1 MRKFTSRNVNLIDYF
16 YGQILFFMSQ
26 KRLYLL
32 DAYALIFRGYFAFIK
47 NPRINSKGMDTSA
60 IMGFMNAL
68 MDVIKREKPDH
79 LAVAFDKGGSDYRY
93 EMYQE
98 YKAHRDETPEA
109 IKIAVPYIQEL
120 LKAMHIPII
129 EVSGFEADDLI
140 GTLAKQAEKEDFK
153 VFMVTPD
160 KDFAQLV
167 SENIFMYKP
176 ARMGNDI
183 EIWGIPEVLE
193 KFEIERPEQVIDF
206 LGMMGD
212 AADNIPGLPGVG
224 EKTAKKFLKEYGS
237 MENLLANTHELKGAI
252 KDKIEANAELGL
264 LSKKLATIL
273 LDCPVTFNAEDY
285 ELSKPDVE
293 KTDALFQELEFRQMK
308 AQFDKYF
315 GTGKEYDEIDTN
327 GNSTEASAS
336 QTTLKKQ
343 IAKKSN
349 EDQFDLFGFSDEE
362 SGEVKTHSHYST
374 LENTNHNY
382 TIIQGELGTKLF
394 LQNLL
399 NQTSVCFDTET
410 TGIDALNAELVGMS
424 FSWQKGEA
432 FYVPFPEN
440 QEEAQVLVDKFKPF
454 FENEAIEKIGQNIKY
469 DLKILSHYG
478 VQIKGKLF
486 DTMIAHYLINPDMRH
501 NMDVLSETYLKYSP
515 KSIEDLIGKKGKNQ
529 KSMRDVALE
538 DIKEYA
544 AEDAD
549 VTFQLKQN
557 FSPILDKAETKKLFE
572 EIEIPLIPVLAAME
586 LEGINLDVPFLKE
599 MSVEMAKESSELEQ
613 KIYETAGEKF
623 NLASPKQLGDVLFDK
638 MKIGGAKQKK
648 TKTGQYATGEEVLSY
663 LANEHQIVKDILEW
677 RQMVKLQ
684 STYID
689 ALPNQVD
696 KKTGRVHTDYMQ
708 TVAATG
714 RLSSNNPNLQNIPI
728 RTERGRLIRK
738 AFIAR
743 DENYTLVSADYSQIE
758 LRIIAALSG
767 EENMIKAFQNNEDI
781 HRSTAAKVFNVPLEE
796 VTKEQRSNAKTV
808 NFGIIYGVSAFGL
821 SNQTSLSRKESAELI
836 DAYYATYPKLKS
848 YMSNQVDFARENGY
862 VQTVLGR
869 RRYLKDINSA
879 NMMVKSGAER
889 NAVNAPIQG
898 SAADIIKIAM
908 INIHKKLTS
917 ENWKSKMLLQ
927 VHDELVFDVHNS
939 ELEKIKPMIK
949 HEMENA
955 FKMDVPLDVEI
966 GVGENWLE
974 AH

>member
-1 MRKFTSRNVNLIDYF
+1 
-16 YGQILFFMSQ
+16 MSTQ
-26 KRLYLL
+26 KRLFLL
-32 DAYALIFRGYFAFIK
+32 DAYALIFRGYYAFIK

-93 EMYQE
+93 EMYKE

-129 EVSGFEADDLI
+129 EKAGFEADDLI
-140 GTLAKQAEKEDFK
+140 GTLAKQAEKENYQ

-183 EIWGIPEVLE
+183 EIWGIPEVLA
-193 KFEIERPEQVIDF
+193 KFEIEHPEQVIDY

-212 AADNIPGLPGVG
+212 SADNIPGFPGVG
-224 EKTAKKFLKEYGS
+224 EVTAKKLLKEFGS
-237 MENLLANTHELKGAI
+237 MENLLANTDKLKGAL
-252 KDKIEANAELGL
+252 KDKIEANAELGI
-264 LSKKLATIL
+264 LSKKLARIM
-273 LDCPVTFNAEDY
+273 LDCPVTFDATDY

-293 KTDALFQELEFRQMK
+293 KTDALFMELEFRQMK
-308 AQFDKYF
+308 AQFDKWF
-315 GTGKEYDEIDTN
+315 GTGKEFDEIETN
-327 GNSTEASAS
+327 GSLNPPDASGLS
-336 QTTLKKQ
+336 IEEGENTLKKTL
-343 IAKKSN
+343 AKKTN
-349 EDQFDLFGFSDEE
+349 ENQFDLFGFSDDENDE
-362 SGEVKTHSHYST
+362 PKPHSYYAT
-374 LENTNHNY
+374 LETTAHLY
-382 TIIQGELGTKLF
+382 QVVQGELGTNLF
-394 LQNLL
+394 LQNLM

-424 FSWQKGEA
+424 FAWVKGEA
-432 FYVPFPEN
+432 FYIPFPEN
-440 QEEAQVLVDKFKPF
+440 QEEAQTLAKKFKPF
-454 FENEAIEKIGQNIKY
+454 FESESIEKIGQNVKY
-469 DLKILSHYG
+469 DLKVLSKYG
-478 VQIKGKLF
+478 IQIKGKLF

-515 KSIEDLIGKKGKNQ
+515 KSIETLIGKKGKGQ
-529 KSMRDVALE
+529 LSMRDVAME
-538 DIKEYA
+538 EIKEYA

-549 VTFQLKQN
+549 ITLQLKEV

-572 EIEIPLIPVLAAME
+572 EIEIPLIPVLASME
-586 LEGINLDVPFLKE
+586 MEGINLDIDYLKS
-599 MSVEMAKESSELEQ
+599 MSIDMQKEINEFEQ
-613 KIYETAGEKF
+613 KIYEAAGEKF
-623 NLASPKQLGDVLFDK
+623 NLASPKQLGDILFEK
-638 MKIGGAKQKK
+638 LKIGGAKQKK

-663 LANEHQIVKDILEW
+663 LANDNPIVASILEW

-689 ALPNQVD
+689 ALPNQVNA
-696 KKTGRVHTDYMQ
+696 KTKHVHTDYMQ

-743 DENYTLVSADYSQIE
+743 DENYTLLSADYSQIE

-781 HRSTAAKVFNVPLEE
+781 HKSTAAKVFNVPLEE

-821 SNQTSLSRKESAELI
+821 SNQTSLSRSESAALI
-836 DAYYATYPKLKS
+836 DAYYKTYPKLKS
-848 YMSNQVDFARENGY
+848 YMTEQVDFARNHGY

-879 NMMVKSGAER
+879 NAIVRGGAER

-908 INIHKKLTS
+908 INIHKKLVS

-939 ELEKIKPMIK
+939 ELDKIQPMIK
-949 HEMENA
+949 YEMENA
-955 FKMDVPLDVEI
+955 FKLDVPLDVEI
-966 GVGENWLE
+966 GIGKNWLE

>member
-1 MRKFTSRNVNLIDYF
+1 
-16 YGQILFFMSQ
+16 MSTQ

-79 LAVAFDKGGSDYRY
+79 LAVAFDKGGSTYRY

-129 EVSGFEADDLI
+129 EVAGFEADDLI

-224 EKTAKKFLKEYGS
+224 EKTAKKFLAEYGS
-237 MENLLANTHELKGAI
+237 MENLLANTHQLKGAI

-273 LDCPVTFNAEDY
+273 LDCPVTFNAEDF

-293 KTDALFQELEFRQMK
+293 KTDELFQELEFRQMK

-327 GNSTEASAS
+327 GNGTSSEIPQQS
-336 QTTLKKQ
+336 KKAP
-343 IAKKSN
+343 AKKIN

-362 SGEVKTHSHYST
+362 SSEAKPNSFYAT

-382 TIIQGELGTKLF
+382 TIIQGDLGTKLF
-394 LQNLL
+394 LQNLN

-432 FYVPFPEN
+432 FYIPFPEN
-440 QEEAQVLVDKFKPF
+440 QEEAQILVDKFKSF
-454 FENEAIEKIGQNIKY
+454 FENETIEKIGQNIKY

-538 DIKEYA
+538 EIKEYA

-549 VTFQLKQN
+549 VTYQLKQN
-557 FSPILDKAETKKLFE
+557 FSPILDKAETKKLFD

-599 MSVEMAKESSELEQ
+599 MSVEIAKESSELEQ

-648 TKTGQYATGEEVLSY
+648 TKTGQYATGEEILSY
-663 LANEHQIVKDILEW
+663 LANDNPIVKDILEW

-848 YMSNQVDFARENGY
+848 YMSNQVDFAREHGY

-966 GVGENWLE
+966 GVGKNWLE

>member
-1 MRKFTSRNVNLIDYF
+1 
-16 YGQILFFMSQ
+16 MSEQ

-47 NPRINSKGMDTSA
+47 NPRINSRGMDTSA

-79 LAVAFDKGGSDYRY
+79 LAVAFDKDGSDYRY

-109 IKIAVPYIQEL
+109 IKIAVPYIQQL

-129 EVSGFEADDLI
+129 EVAGFEADDLI

-176 ARMGNDI
+176 ARMGNGI

-193 KFEIERPEQVIDF
+193 KFEIDRPEQVIDF

-237 MENLLANTHELKGAI
+237 MENLLANTHQLKGAI
-252 KDKIEANAELGL
+252 KDKIEANAELGI

-273 LDCPVTFNAEDY
+273 LDCPVTFDAADF

-293 KTDALFQELEFRQMK
+293 KTDELFNELEFRQMK
-308 AQFDKYF
+308 AQFDKLYN
-315 GTGKEYDEIDTN
+315 TNDNQNDN
-327 GNSTEASAS
+327 GNEENSAI
-336 QTTLKKQ
+336 KKTP
-343 IAKKSN
+343 AKKSN
-349 EDQFDLFGFSDEE
+349 EDQFDLFGFSDD
-362 SGEVKTHSHYST
+362 SSDEVTPNSFYAT
-374 LENTNHNY
+374 LETTDHNY
-382 TIIQGELGTKLF
+382 QIVQGDLGLKLF
-394 LQNLL
+394 LQNLN
-399 NQTSVCFDTET
+399 NQTAVCFDTET
-410 TGIDALNAELVGMS
+410 TGLDAQNAELVGIS
-424 FSWQKGEA
+424 FSWEKGKA
-432 FYVPFPEN
+432 FYIPFPEN
-440 QEEAQVLVDKFKPF
+440 LDESQLIADKFKPF

-469 DLKILSHYG
+469 DLKVLTKYG
-478 VQIKGKLF
+478 IQIKGKLF

-515 KSIEDLIGKKGKNQ
+515 KPIADLIGKKGKNQ
-529 KSMRDVALE
+529 LSMKDVSLE
-538 DIKEYA
+538 QIKEYA

-549 VTFQLKQN
+549 ITLQLKEV
-557 FSPILDKAETKKLFE
+557 FSPILDKAETKKLFN
-572 EIEIPLIPVLAAME
+572 EIEIPLVPVLAAME
-586 LEGINLDVPFLKE
+586 LEGINLDEDFLKK
-599 MSVEMAKESSELEQ
+599 MSVEMALESNALEQ

-663 LANEHQIVKDILEW
+663 LANDNEIVRDILEW

-714 RLSSNNPNLQNIPI
+714 RLSSTNPNLQNIPI
-728 RTERGRLIRK
+728 RTEKGRLIRK

-743 DENYTLVSADYSQIE
+743 DENYTLLSADYSQIE

-767 EENMIKAFQNNEDI
+767 EENMIKAFQNKEDI
-781 HRSTAAKVFNVPLEE
+781 HKSTAAKVFNVPLEE

-821 SNQTSLSRKESAELI
+821 SNQTSLSRKESADLI

-848 YMSNQVDFARENGY
+848 YMANQVDFARENGY

-908 INIHKKLTS
+908 INIHKKLIE

-939 ELEKIKPMIK
+939 ELEKIQPMIK

-955 FKMDVPLDVEI
+955 FKLDVPLDVEI
-966 GVGENWLE
+966 GIGKNWLE

>member
-1 MRKFTSRNVNLIDYF
+1 
-16 YGQILFFMSQ
+16 MSTQ
-26 KRLYLL
+26 KRLFLL
-32 DAYALIFRGYFAFIK
+32 DAYALIFRGYYAFIK

-60 IMGFMNAL
+60 IMGFMNSL

-79 LAVAFDKGGSDYRY
+79 LAVAFDKGGSNYRL
-93 EMYQE
+93 EMFPE
-98 YKAHRDETPEA
+98 YKANRDETPEA
-109 IKIAVPYIQEL
+109 IRIAVPYIQQL
-120 LKAMHIPII
+120 LQAMHIPII
-129 EVSGFEADDLI
+129 EKAGYEADDLI
-140 GTLAKQAEKEDFK
+140 GTLAKQAEKEGFQ

-167 SENIFMYKP
+167 SENIFMYRP

-183 EIWGIPEVLE
+183 EIWGIDEVKQ
-193 KFEIERPEQVIDF
+193 KFEIENPLQVIDY

-212 AADNIPGLPGVG
+212 AVDNIPGLPGVG
-224 EKTAKKFLKEYGS
+224 EKTAKKLLAEFGS
-237 MENLLANTHELKGAI
+237 MENLLANTDKLKGAL
-252 KDKIEANAELGL
+252 KEKIEANKEQGL
-264 LSKKLATIL
+264 LSKELAKIL
-273 LDCPVTFNAEDY
+273 LDCPVAFDADDFEVT
-285 ELSKPDVE
+285 KPDVE
-293 KTDALFQELEFRQMK
+293 KTDAIFQELEFRQMK
-308 AQFDKYF
+308 TQFDKWF

-327 GNSTEASAS
+327 GNSNNTE
-336 QTTLKKQ
+336 T
-343 IAKKSN
+343 N
-349 EDQFDLFGFSDEE
+349 ETKPIRKVAPKNENQFDLFGFSDEE
-362 SGEVKTHSHYST
+362 SGEEKTNSFYAT

-382 TIIQGELGTKLF
+382 QIIQGDLGTKLF
-394 LQNLL
+394 LQNLN
-399 NQTSVCFDTET
+399 NQSSVCFDTET

-424 FSWQKGEA
+424 FSWEKGKA

-440 QEEAQVLVDKFKPF
+440 QKEAQVLVDKFKPF
-454 FENEAIEKIGQNIKY
+454 FENEKIEKIGQNIKY
-469 DLKILSHYG
+469 DLKILSNYG
-478 VQIKGKLF
+478 IQIKGKLF

-515 KSIEDLIGKKGKNQ
+515 KSIETLIGKKGKNQ
-529 KSMRDVALE
+529 LSMRDVNLE

-549 VTFQLKQN
+549 ITLQLKEHFQ
-557 FSPILDKAETKKLFE
+557 PILEKVGTKKLFD
-572 EIEIPLIPVLAAME
+572 EIEIPLVQVLADME
-586 LEGINLDVPFLKE
+586 SEGIRLDVDFLKTMSTE
-599 MSVEMAKESSELEQ
+599 MQKEISEFEQ

-623 NLASPKQLGDVLFDK
+623 NLASPKQLGDILFEK
-638 MKIGGAKQKK
+638 LKIGGAKQKK

-663 LANEHQIVKDILEW
+663 LANEYQIVKDILEW

-696 KKTGRVHTDYMQ
+696 KKTQRVHTDYMQ

-743 DENYTLVSADYSQIE
+743 DENYTLLSADYSQIE

-767 EENMIKAFQNNEDI
+767 EENMIKAFQNHEDI
-781 HRSTAAKVFNVPLEE
+781 HRSTAAKVFNVSTEE
-796 VTKEQRSNAKTV
+796 VTKEQRSHAKTV

-821 SNQTSLSRKESAELI
+821 SNQTNLSRSESAALI
-836 DAYYATYPKLKS
+836 DAYYKTYPTLKS
-848 YMSNQVDFARENGY
+848 YIQKQIDFARHNGY
-862 VQTVLGR
+862 VETISGR

-879 NMMVKSGAER
+879 NAVVRGAAER

-898 SAADIIKIAM
+898 SAADIIKMAM
-908 INIHKKLTS
+908 INIHKKLVS

-939 ELEKIKPMIK
+939 ELEKIQPMIK

-955 FKMDVPLDVEI
+955 FKLTVPLDVEI
-966 GVGENWLE
+966 GLGKNWLE

>member
-1 MRKFTSRNVNLIDYF
+1 
-16 YGQILFFMSQ
+16 MSQ

-79 LAVAFDKGGSDYRY
+79 LAVAFDKGGSTYRY

-109 IKIAVPYIQEL
+109 IKIAIPYICDL

-129 EVSGFEADDLI
+129 EVPGFEADDLI
-140 GTLAKQAEKEDFK
+140 GTIAKQAEKQNYQ

-176 ARMGNDI
+176 ARMGNGI
-183 EIWGIPEVLE
+183 EIWGVPEVLA

-224 EKTAKKFLKEYGS
+224 EKTAKKFLAEYGS
-237 MENLLANTHELKGAI
+237 MENLLANTHQLKGAI
-252 KDKIEANAELGL
+252 KEKIEANAELGL

-273 LDCPVTFNAEDY
+273 LDCPVEFNEVDY
-285 ELSKPDVE
+285 ELTKPDVE

-308 AQFDKYF
+308 AQFDKLYNP
-315 GTGKEYDEIDTN
+315 DTAEE
-327 GNSTEASAS
+327 NSAAET
-336 QTTLKKQ
+336 QTTKKAP
-343 IAKKSN
+343 AKKTN
-349 EDQFDLFGFSDEE
+349 EEQFDLFGFSEAE
-362 SGEVKTHSHYST
+362 SHEVKPHSYYGN
-374 LENTNHNY
+374 LENTEHFY
-382 TIIQGELGTKLF
+382 QIIQGDFAVKLL

-399 NQTSVCFDTET
+399 QQTSVCFDTET
-410 TGIDALNAELVGMS
+410 TGIDALNTELVGMS
-424 FSWQKGEA
+424 FSYEKGKA

-440 QEEAQVLVDKFKPF
+440 KEEAQILADKFKPF
-454 FENEAIEKIGQNIKY
+454 FENEDIEKIGQNVKY

-549 VTFQLKQN
+549 ITFQLKQN
-557 FSPILDKAETKKLFE
+557 FSPILDKAETKKLFD

-586 LEGINLDVPFLKE
+586 LEGINLDVPFLQS
-599 MSVEMAKESSELEQ
+599 MSVEMAAESNALEQ

-623 NLASPKQLGDVLFDK
+623 NLASPKQLGDILFDK
-638 MKIGGAKQKK
+638 LQIGGAKQKK

-663 LANEHQIVKDILEW
+663 LANDNQIVKDILEW

-743 DENYTLVSADYSQIE
+743 DENHTLVSADYSQIE

-767 EENMIKAFQNNEDI
+767 EENMIAAFQNNEDI

-939 ELEKIKPMIK
+939 ELEKIQPMIK

-955 FKMDVPLDVEI
+955 FIMDVPLDVEI
-966 GVGENWLE
+966 GLGKNWLE